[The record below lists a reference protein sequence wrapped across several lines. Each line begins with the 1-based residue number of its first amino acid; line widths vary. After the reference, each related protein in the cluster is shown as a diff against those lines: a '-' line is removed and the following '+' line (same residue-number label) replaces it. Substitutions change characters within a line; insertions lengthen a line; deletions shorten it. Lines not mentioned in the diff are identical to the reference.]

1 MQTSLGK
8 RKTQIIAIGTLSPAA
23 LTGPASWWPSFVAS
37 GSGAGRHVSLL
48 QADREKWTDFDEV
61 LKCNPVAAVNPHL
74 RRVLEREHKAA
85 LESDRAARTFRQ
97 YRLNLPGDPVDQ
109 QPLIT
114 SQEWRRV
121 VERPVPACE
130 GSPIIAVDLGG
141 SRSWSAACAI
151 WPSGRITAWAIAP
164 GSPSLADQEQA
175 DQVPTGTYAEL
186 ARSGGL
192 SVDTAHAVPD
202 IGLLLAKVWSWK
214 PNVVVCD
221 PHRVAELH
229 SCVGGRVRVVERA
242 RDGAETVSNIQ
253 ALRSLLLDST
263 AGVTESSRDL
273 LGAAFMQ
280 TNLVVD
286 ATGNTKITKSRS
298 KRSRDDAAAAL
309 LLAAGESA
317 RRPAQAELR
326 GAHISREGA
335 VTWL

>member
-1 MQTSLGK
+1 MTVMTASYMREYRQRRASRRAEAKGGLLPFQQSFVDAVC
-8 RKTQIIAIGTLSPAA
+8 RVNHPQDVAA
-23 LTGPASWWPSFVAS
+23 LSCP
-37 GSGAGRHVSLL
+37 R
-48 QADREKWTDFDEV
+48 
-61 LKCNPVAAVNPHL
+61 
-74 RRVLEREHKAA
+74 
-85 LESDRAARTFRQ
+85 
-97 YRLNLPGDPVDQ
+97 
-109 QPLIT
+109 
-114 SQEWRRV
+114 
-121 VERPVPACE
+121 

-242 RDGAETVSNIQ
+242 RGGAETVSNIQ

>member
-1 MQTSLGK
+1 M
-8 RKTQIIAIGTLSPAA
+8 
-23 LTGPASWWPSFVAS
+23 
-37 GSGAGRHVSLL
+37 
-48 QADREKWTDFDEV
+48 
-61 LKCNPVAAVNPHL
+61 
-74 RRVLEREHKAA
+74 
-85 LESDRAARTFRQ
+85 
-97 YRLNLPGDPVDQ
+97 
-109 QPLIT
+109 
-114 SQEWRRV
+114 
-121 VERPVPACE
+121 
-130 GSPIIAVDLGG
+130 
-141 SRSWSAACAI
+141 
-151 WPSGRITAWAIAP
+151 
-164 GSPSLADQEQA
+164 
-175 DQVPTGTYAEL
+175 
-186 ARSGGL
+186 
-192 SVDTAHAVPD
+192 DTAHAVPD

-309 LLAAGESA
+309 LLAAGESV

>member
-1 MQTSLGK
+1 MSPWFTPRPSLSGVGQGK
-8 RKTQIIAIGTLSPAA
+8 LTAPTTVSPGFTPRPSGGTRTVNDQGHVTTEGGKASPNPLLPVIDRAHRSLQVA
-23 LTGPASWWPSFVAS
+23 LEELLRPAPWALPVPSA
-37 GSGAGRHVSLL
+37 
-48 QADREKWTDFDEV
+48 DEV
-61 LKCNPVAAVNPHL
+61 V
-74 RRVLEREHKAA
+74 
-85 LESDRAARTFRQ
+85 T
-97 YRLNLPGDPVDQ
+97 
-109 QPLIT
+109 
-114 SQEWRRV
+114 QE
-121 VERPVPACE
+121 P
-130 GSPIIAVDLGG
+130 DLGG

-273 LGAAFMQ
+273 LGAAFM
-280 TNLVVD
+280 
-286 ATGNTKITKSRS
+286 
-298 KRSRDDAAAAL
+298 
-309 LLAAGESA
+309 
-317 RRPAQAELR
+317 
-326 GAHISREGA
+326 
-335 VTWL
+335 